1 MVAARLGWVERARD
15 RLWGKSPHLS
25 AGDFPAGVSAPVDAV
40 ASLPTRPTLVGVVP
54 SAGAA
59 PLLWAGSKGVFSKAY
74 AMEVHTQPFASEA
87 ALRSALLK
95 GGDAGGVDFAALSVS
110 SLAFNWRR
118 LRDASPRTLGLLYRS
133 RGQEELVAAKAH
145 EVAELKGQRL
155 ACEAGSA
162 GHYFALWALSRAGL
176 AVGELGWVDVASGDE
191 AVAALKDGKA
201 DAAVGDTGELDPLV
215 KDKGWTVLAT
225 SADAPHLLATVLVVR
240 GDFDARYPDAV
251 KRVLRG
257 ALEANQ
263 TAMGKDPSDIARALG
278 DAAPQLGDPNEALK
292 RAVLAS
298 VKDNLAYFSL
308 SGESPVTYGE
318 KFTSAAQLA
327 VKLGLLTTPPG
338 ADDTADLGPLKYI
351 STRTGL

>member
-1 MVAARLGWVERARD
+1 VVAARLGYVERLRD
-15 RLWGKSPHLS
+15 RIWGKSPRLS

-40 ASLPTRPTLVGVVP
+40 AALPTRPTVVGVVP
-54 SAGAA
+54 EGGTA
-59 PLLWAGSKGVFSKAY
+59 PLLWAGAQGFFSKAY
-74 AMEVHTQPFASEA
+74 AMEVRTQAFASEA

-118 LRDASPRTLGLLYRS
+118 LRDASPRTLGLVERS
-133 RGQEELVAAKAH
+133 RGQVELVAAKAH
-145 EVAELKGQRL
+145 DVAALKGQRL
-155 ACEAGSA
+155 ACEPGSA

-176 AVGELGWVDVASGDE
+176 AVRELTWVDVASQDE
-191 AVAALKDGKA
+191 ALQALQQGRA
-201 DAAVGDTGELDPLV
+201 DAAVADTGELEPLV
-215 KDKGWTVLAT
+215 KDKGWTVLAD

-257 ALEANQ
+257 TLEANQ
-263 TAMGKDPSDIARALG
+263 TAGKDPSDVARALG
-278 DAAPQLGDPNEALK
+278 DVAPQLGDPNEALK
-292 RAVLAS
+292 RSVLAS

-308 SGESPVTYGE
+308 SGDSPVTYSE

-327 VKLGLLTTPPG
+327 VKLGLLNNPPQ
-338 ADDTADLGPLKYI
+338 ADDTTDLGPLRYI